1 MTDREQKIIG
11 NMNLVHYIVH
21 KHFPQYTA
29 NQDII
34 QNGYVGL
41 IKAVDSFDESTGNMF
56 STYAARC
63 IFNEILMD
71 LQRQNKYA
79 KDISLHMV
87 LANGDTR
94 DDPLTIEDILM
105 YEDDYTPMYIQ
116 EFVRCLDEREITI
129 LRYLMDG
136 KTQKYVSD
144 HLGMTRS
151 NVCRIVKVMRSK
163 WKECYYK
170 GDNYES

>member
-1 MTDREQKIIG
+1 MTDREQKIID

-21 KHFPQYTA
+21 KHFPQYIT
-29 NQDII
+29 NQDVI

-41 IKAVDSFDESTGNMF
+41 IKAVDSFDKSMGNTF
-56 STYAARC
+56 ATYAARC
-63 IFNEILMD
+63 TFNEIAMD
-71 LQRQNKYA
+71 LRRQNKYA
-79 KDISLHMV
+79 KDISLHAV

-94 DDPLTIEDILM
+94 DDSLTIEDILM
-105 YEDDYTPMYIQ
+105 YEDDYTSMYIQ
-116 EFVRCLDEREITI
+116 EFVRCLDEREITV

-136 KTQKYVSD
+136 KTQKWVSD
-144 HLGMTRS
+144 QLGMTRS

-170 GDNYES
+170 GDNHES

>member
-1 MTDREQKIIG
+1 MTDREQKIID
-11 NMNLVHYIVH
+11 NMGLVHYVIH
-21 KHFPQYTA
+21 KYFPLYID
-29 NQDII
+29 NQDNI

-41 IKAVDSFDESTGNMF
+41 IKAADSFDESAGNTF
-56 STYAARC
+56 ATYVARC
-63 IFNEILMD
+63 IFNEIAMD
-71 LQRQNKYA
+71 LRRQNKYA
-79 KDISLHMV
+79 KDISLHAV

-116 EFVRCLDEREITI
+116 EFVRCLDKREITV

-144 HLGMTRS
+144 RLGMTRS
-151 NVCRIVKVMRSK
+151 NVCRIVKKNAVKMERMPL
-163 WKECYYK
+163 
-170 GDNYES
+170 

>member
-1 MTDREQKIIG
+1 MMDRERKIID
-11 NMNLVHYIVH
+11 NMNLVHYVIH
-21 KHFPQYTA
+21 KHFPQYMA
-29 NQDII
+29 NQDTI
-34 QNGYVGL
+34 QNGYIGL
-41 IKAVDSFDESTGNMF
+41 IKAVDSFDESTGNTF

-71 LQRQNKYA
+71 LRRQNKYA
-79 KDISLHMV
+79 KDISLHAV
-87 LANGDTR
+87 LANDDTR
-94 DDPLTIEDILM
+94 DDPLTIEDILA

-129 LRYLMDG
+129 LGYLMDG

-163 WKECYYK
+163 WKEYYYK

>member
-1 MTDREQKIIG
+1 MTDREQKIID
-11 NMNLVHYIVH
+11 NMSLVHYVLH
-21 KHFPQYTA
+21 KYFPLYID
-29 NQDII
+29 NQDNI

-41 IKAVDSFDESTGNMF
+41 IKAVDSFDESTGNTF
-56 STYAARC
+56 STYASRC
-63 IFNEILMD
+63 IFNEIAMD
-71 LQRQNKYA
+71 LRKQNKYA
-79 KDISLHMV
+79 KDISLHAV
-87 LANGDTR
+87 LAEGDIR

-116 EFVRCLDEREITI
+116 EFIQCLDEREITV

-136 KTQKYVSD
+136 KTQKYVSNR
-144 HLGMTRS
+144 LGMTRS

-170 GDNYES
+170 GGNYES

>member
-11 NMNLVHYIVH
+11 NMSLVHYIVH
-21 KHFPQYTA
+21 KHFPQHIT
-29 NQDII
+29 NQDVI

-41 IKAVDSFDESTGNMF
+41 IKAVDSFDESAGNTF

-63 IFNEILMD
+63 IFNEIAMD
-71 LQRQNKYA
+71 LRRQNKYS
-79 KDISLHMV
+79 KDISLHAV
-87 LANGDTR
+87 LANSDTR
-94 DDPLTIEDILM
+94 DDSLTIEDILM
-105 YEDDYTPMYIQ
+105 HEDDYTPIYIQ
-116 EFVRCLDEREITI
+116 EFIRCLDKREITV

-144 HLGMTRS
+144 RLGMTRS
-151 NVCRIVKVMRSK
+151 NVCRIVKAMRSK